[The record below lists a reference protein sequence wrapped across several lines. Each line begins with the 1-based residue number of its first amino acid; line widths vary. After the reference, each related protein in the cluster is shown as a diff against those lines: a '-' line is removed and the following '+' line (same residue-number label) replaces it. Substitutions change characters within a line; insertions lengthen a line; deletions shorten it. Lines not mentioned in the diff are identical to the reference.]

1 MSVNL
6 SDLGTERRNP
16 RSKHIDRVSTLEM
29 VRIINEEDKQVAL
42 AVEVELPAIAR
53 AVDALAVALRAGGR
67 VVYCGCGTSGR
78 LGILDAS
85 ECHPTFGVPQDL
97 FIGLIAGGPKAIHT
111 PIEGAEDNF
120 EQCRAD
126 LDALHF
132 TAKDVFVGLAASGRT
147 PYVIGGMRYAQSLGA
162 VTISVTCNKRCP
174 MTEIADIAIAPEPGP
189 EVITGSTRMKSGTAQ
204 KMVLNMLST
213 GAMIQIGKVYGNLMV
228 DLRPSNAKLVAR
240 ALNIIMEVTGCGD
253 EEARSLLR
261 RADNRVKIALAMAK
275 TGTDAPEAEALLNMH
290 EGRLAELPDRV
301 L

>member
-6 SDLGTERRNP
+6 SELSTEQRNP
-16 RSKHIDRVSTLEM
+16 RSNRIDRVSTLEM
-29 VRIINEEDKQVAL
+29 MRIINDEDKQVAL

-97 FIGLIAGGPKAIHT
+97 FIGLIGGGPAAIRS
-111 PIEGAEDNF
+111 PVEGAEDDL

-126 LDALHF
+126 LKEIQFSAR
-132 TAKDVFVGLAASGRT
+132 DVFVGLAASGRT
-147 PYVIGGMRYAQSLGA
+147 PYVIGGLHYAKSLGA
-162 VTISVTCNKRCP
+162 ATVSVTCNKRCP
-174 MTEIADIAIAPEPGP
+174 MVDLADIAIAPEPGP

-213 GAMIQIGKVYGNLMV
+213 GAMIRVGKVYGNLMV

-240 ALNIIMEVTGCGD
+240 ALNIIIEVTGCGP
-253 EEARSLLR
+253 EEAQSLLH
-261 RADNRVKIALAMAK
+261 RADNRVKVALAMAK
-275 TGTDAPEAEALLNMH
+275 TGADAPEAEALLDMH
-290 EGRLAELPDRV
+290 EGRLAELPGRA